1 MVAECIGIAVVAFRI
16 VAWEDFG
23 AGATGE
29 GVSVVAGTV
38 IRVGT
43 RITAGTDRQ
52 HGRTFG
58 SSCAVAPNVAVAA
71 RNSGV
76 AADARVAQA
85 CTIAAG
91 DVVPIRSARVCG
103 IIAAAPQCIGRA
115 VHSPIGCGRRSARIA
130 HTVVDVRTG
139 LAVAVEAIWTRVTCE
154 ARCRRR
160 LVVAG
165 AIARAVRTAVR
176 IRACCPIT
184 AVP

>member
-1 MVAECIGIAVVAFRI
+1 MIAHSIHITVIGFRV
-16 VAWEDFG
+16 VAWEDLG
-23 AGATGE
+23 TGATSE
-29 GVSVVAGTV
+29 GVPKAAGTV
-38 IRVGT
+38 VRVGSG
-43 RITAGTDRQ
+43 IAACACRQ
-52 HGRTFG
+52 HGGTFW
-58 SSCAVAPNVAVAA
+58 SSGAVAPYVTVAA
-71 RNSGV
+71 RNSQV

-130 HTVVDVRTG
+130 HTIVDVRTG

-160 LVVAG
+160 LVVAINPS
-165 AIARAVRTAVR
+165 IARAVCTAVR
-176 IRACCPIT
+176 IRA
-184 AVP
+184 